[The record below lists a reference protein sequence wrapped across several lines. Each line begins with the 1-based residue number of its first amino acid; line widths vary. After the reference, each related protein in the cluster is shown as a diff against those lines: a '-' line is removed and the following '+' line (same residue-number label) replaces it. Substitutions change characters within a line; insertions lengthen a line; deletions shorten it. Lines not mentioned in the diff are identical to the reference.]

1 MDGQNLNE
9 FVNIRW
15 TEQPSYESA
24 IKVGRCAYLIEWDGE
39 VFYVGCTDDFGTR
52 YLGGYRFG

>member
-52 YLGGYRFG
+52 